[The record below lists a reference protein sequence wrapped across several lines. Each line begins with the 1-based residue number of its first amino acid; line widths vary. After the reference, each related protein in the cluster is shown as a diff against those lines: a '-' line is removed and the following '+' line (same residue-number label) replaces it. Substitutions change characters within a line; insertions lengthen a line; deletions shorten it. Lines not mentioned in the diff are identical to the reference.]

1 MNLLNAALS
10 LAILVAC
17 LLQGGPAFA
26 QAYPSKPIR
35 LIVPN
40 PPGSSVDIRG
50 RWIADRLARV
60 LGQPVIVD
68 NRGGAGGTVATDA
81 AAKSAPDGYTL
92 ALVHQG
98 TLVIASYMYPGL
110 AYDPIA
116 DFAPIT
122 RLTVNPLLLAVNPSV
137 PVNSVAEL
145 VRLAREKPGQ
155 LNYGSPGSGTPP
167 HLAGE
172 LFNSMANIAVTHI
185 PYKGGGAAVTDLVA
199 GRLTYTFDNLSVQ
212 LPQVK
217 AGKIKALA
225 VTGARRLDA
234 LPEVPTLAE
243 SGLAGYDYL
252 AWMGI
257 AAPAKTPKEIVARL
271 SQEITSI
278 LGTAAAR
285 EWLAAQGAEPG
296 GESPTEF
303 AAYIAAEHAKWGPI
317 IRKAG
322 IKAD

>member
-1 MNLLNAALS
+1 MNVLNATLS
-10 LAILVAC
+10 LAILVAP
-17 LLQGGPAFA
+17 LPEGSAFA
-26 QAYPSKPIR
+26 QTYPSKPIR

-40 PPGSSVDIRG
+40 APGSASDIRG
-50 RWIADRLARV
+50 RWIAERLTRV
-60 LGQPVIVD
+60 FGQPIVVD
-68 NRGGAGGTVATDA
+68 NRAGAGGTVGTDA

-92 ALVHQG
+92 VLVSQG
-98 TLVIASYMYPGL
+98 TVVLVSYMYPGL
-110 AYDPIA
+110 TYDPIA
-116 DFAPIT
+116 DLAPVT
-122 RLTVNPLLLAVNPSV
+122 RLSVNPLLLAVNQSV

-145 VRLAREKPGQ
+145 LRLAQEKPGE

-167 HLAGE
+167 HLA
-172 LFNSMANIAVTHI
+172 M
-185 PYKGGGAAVTDLVA
+185 DLVA

-212 LPQVK
+212 LPQVR

-225 VTGARRLDA
+225 VTGARRLA
-234 LPEVPTLAE
+234 SLPDVPTLAE

-257 AAPAKTPKEIVARL
+257 SAPAKTPKEIVGRL
-271 SQEITSI
+271 GREITKI
-278 LGTAAAR
+278 LATSEAR

-296 GESPTEF
+296 GESPAEF
-303 AAYIAAEHAKWGPI
+303 AAYISAEHAKWGPI

>member
-1 MNLLNAALS
+1 MNVLNATLS
-10 LAILVAC
+10 LAILVAP
-17 LLQGGPAFA
+17 LPEGSAFA
-26 QAYPSKPIR
+26 QTYPSKPIR

-40 PPGSSVDIRG
+40 APGSASDIRG
-50 RWIADRLARV
+50 RWIAERLTRE
-60 LGQPVIVD
+60 LGQPIVVD
-68 NRGGAGGTVATDA
+68 NRAGAGGTVGTDA

-92 ALVHQG
+92 VLVSQG
-98 TLVIASYMYPGL
+98 TVVLVSYMYPGL
-110 AYDPIA
+110 TYDPIA
-116 DFAPIT
+116 DLAPVT
-122 RLTVNPLLLAVNPSV
+122 RLSVNPLLLAVNQSV

-145 VRLAREKPGQ
+145 LRLAQEKPGE

-172 LFNSMANIAVTHI
+172 LFKSMANIAVTHI
-185 PYKGGGAAVTDLVA
+185 PYKGGGAALMDLVA

-212 LPQVK
+212 LPQVR

-225 VTGARRLDA
+225 VTGARRLA
-234 LPEVPTLAE
+234 SLPDVPTLAE

-257 AAPAKTPKEIVARL
+257 SAPAKTPKEIVGRL
-271 SQEITSI
+271 GREITKI
-278 LGTAAAR
+278 LATSEAR

-296 GESPTEF
+296 GESPAEF
-303 AAYIAAEHAKWGPI
+303 AAYISAEHAKWGPI